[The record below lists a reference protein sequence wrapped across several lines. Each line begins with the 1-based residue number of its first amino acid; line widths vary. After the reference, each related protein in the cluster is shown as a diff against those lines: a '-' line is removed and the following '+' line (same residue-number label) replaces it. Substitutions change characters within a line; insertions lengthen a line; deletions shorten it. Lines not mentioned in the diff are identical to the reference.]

1 MSCCK
6 FHTQKCFALYV
17 KWNVRLAG
25 RIDWTLHLY
34 YRYNAFHVHHNVSV
48 CVELTIHVSW
58 QILPKFYTRKVYR
71 MFMCLVTFLWSENLL
86 LHIAH
91 LNGFRDT
98 CVCSCIFTEELIQ
111 NVTALDIYVLQYLSK
126 MTKLNKSGGPDGISN
141 HILKMCADYVQWR
154 AARLVSN
161 NF

>member
-1 MSCCK
+1 MCRANYSRK
-6 FHTQKCFALYV
+6 
-17 KWNVRLAG
+17 
-25 RIDWTLHLY
+25 
-34 YRYNAFHVHHNVSV
+34 
-48 CVELTIHVSW
+48 LTDSP
-58 QILPKFYTRKVYR
+58 QILHEKSLSSLC

-154 AARLVSN
+154 AARLVSS
-161 NF
+161 NFQDREPGAVTSVIYNLKWGSLEQRRAKARSCII